1 LLTREEAKQ
10 RFQGVCVPIATI
22 YKDDGSLDL
31 DSLASNVQWMIDQG
45 ARQGNTIFLAAG
57 SGGDFTVLSTDER
70 KQVISTVAEV
80 SAGRIPTIAGV
91 QSTDVRVTIE
101 ICQHAEKVG
110 VDLVQISGAFYY
122 DPKPDD
128 VVAWHHEVARNTG
141 IGFAA
146 YSHWYSGS
154 KYDVPVT
161 LIEQLLD
168 EIPNTIAVKWASPVV
183 ENYYRG
189 MMSFVPKAAVV
200 DNSSLNLLGHVLGCR
215 AFISHVP
222 NFYPQLPWRVFDLFQ
237 EGRYPEARKVYDDF
251 MVPYG
256 GLLGQI
262 AAATAGEGIFV
273 KPWMEASGLR
283 GGRSRLPS
291 RDEAV
296 TPEIREGIRKLLEE
310 SKAQAEVAA
319 AD

>member
-1 LLTREEAKQ
+1 MLTREEAKQ

-22 YKDDGSLDL
+22 YKEDGSLDP
-31 DSLASNVQWMIDQG
+31 DSLASNVQWMIDRG
-45 ARQGNTIFLAAG
+45 AKQGNTIFLACG
-57 SGGDFTVLSTDER
+57 SGGDFTVLSTEER

-80 SAGRIPTIAGV
+80 TAGRVPTIAGV

-101 ICQHAEKVG
+101 LCQHAEKMG

-122 DPKPDD
+122 DPHPDD
-128 VVAWHHEVARNTG
+128 VMAWHREVARNTG

-154 KYDVPVT
+154 KYDVPVS

-189 MMSFVPKAAVV
+189 MLSFIPKAAVV

-222 NFYPQLPWRVFDLFQ
+222 NFYPEFCWRVFDLFQ
-237 EGRYPEARKVYDDF
+237 EGRYPEAREVYDEF
-251 MVPYG
+251 MLPYG
-256 GLLGQI
+256 QLLGQI
-262 AAATAGEGIFV
+262 AGATAGEGIFV
-273 KPWMEASGLR
+273 KPWMEAVGLK

-296 TPEIREGIRKLLEE
+296 TPEIREGVRKLLAR
-310 SKAQAEVAA
+310 SQAAVGAA
-319 AD
+319 V

>member
-1 LLTREEAKQ
+1 MLTKEQAKK
-10 RFQGVCVPIATI
+10 RYQGVCVPIATI

-31 DSLASNVQWMIDQG
+31 DSLASNVQWMIDRG
-45 ARQGNTIFLAAG
+45 AKEGNTIFLAAG
-57 SGGDFTVLSTDER
+57 SGGDFTVLNVEER
-70 KQVISTVAEV
+70 KQVIGTVAEV
-80 SAGRIPTIAGV
+80 SAGRVPCIAGV

-110 VDLVQISGAFYY
+110 VELAQISGAFYY

-128 VVAWHHEVARNTG
+128 VVAWHKEVAKHTG

-154 KYDVPVT
+154 KYDVPVE
-161 LIEQLLD
+161 LIETLL
-168 EIPNTIAVKWASPVV
+168 EEVPNTIAVKWASPVV
-183 ENYYRG
+183 EHYYRG

-222 NFYPQLPWRVFDLFQ
+222 NFYPELPWRVFDLYQ
-237 EGRYPEARKVYDDF
+237 QQRYEEARRVNDEF

-262 AAATAGEGIFV
+262 AGATAGEGIFV
-273 KPWMEASGLR
+273 KPWMEAAGLK

-296 TPEIREGIRKLLEE
+296 TPKIRDGVKALLTQ
-310 SKAQAEVAA
+310 SQADLSA

>member
-1 LLTREEAKQ
+1 LLTKEQTKKRY
-10 RFQGVCVPIATI
+10 QGVCVPIATI
-22 YKDDGSLDL
+22 YNDDGSLDL
-31 DSLASNVQWMIDQG
+31 DSLASNVQWMIDRG
-45 ARQGNTIFLAAG
+45 AKEGNTIFLAAG
-57 SGGDFTVLSTDER
+57 SGGDFTVLNVEER
-70 KQVISTVAEV
+70 KQVISTIAEV
-80 SAGRIPTIAGV
+80 SAGRIPCIAGV

-110 VDLVQISGAFYY
+110 VELAQISGAFYY

-128 VVAWHHEVARNTG
+128 VIAWHKEVAKNTG

-154 KYDVPVT
+154 KYDVPVD
-161 LIEQLLD
+161 LIEALLD

-189 MMSFVPKAAVV
+189 MLSFIPKAAVV

-222 NFYPQLPWRVFDLFQ
+222 NFYPEFPWKVFDLYQ
-237 EGRYPEARKVYDDF
+237 QQRYEEGRKVYDEF
-251 MVPYG
+251 MVPYSSI
-256 GLLGQI
+256 LGQI
-262 AAATAGEGIFV
+262 GGATAGEGIFV
-273 KPWMEASGLR
+273 KPWMEAVGLK

-296 TPEIREGIRKLLEE
+296 TPEIRKSVKDLLAK
-310 SKAQAEVAA
+310 SQAEFSA